1 MRELCRLYDSPS
13 IGAGFAAPLCN
24 ARGGDDR
31 SEGCLRVTGVLARCS
46 AAQKTHVPAGTVLM
60 AEGTKSGRIYV
71 LDAGT
76 IEVVRGDTRV
86 ALVGERGAIFG
97 EMSVLLDAAHTATVR
112 AVDDSTVYAF
122 TDAADFLRSDPE
134 TTLAVAK
141 LLAQRL
147 HSATTYLVDL
157 KRQYAGQ
164 SNHLGMVSDVLAS
177 LINQPPG
184 DFEPGSD
191 RLPNST

>member
-1 MRELCRLYDSPS
+1 M
-13 IGAGFAAPLCN
+13 
-24 ARGGDDR
+24 
-31 SEGCLRVTGVLARCS
+31 TGVLARCS
-46 AAQKTHVPAGTVLM
+46 AAQRTLVPAGTILM

-71 LDAGT
+71 LDAGS
-76 IEVVRGDTRV
+76 IEVLRGETRV
-86 ALVGERGAIFG
+86 ALVGEQGAIFG
-97 EMSVLLDAAHTATVR
+97 EMSVLLDTPHTATVR
-112 AVDDSTVYAF
+112 AVEDSTVFAF
-122 TDAADFLRSDPE
+122 PDAAEFLRSDPE

-191 RLPNST
+191 RLPNSS

>member
-1 MRELCRLYDSPS
+1 M
-13 IGAGFAAPLCN
+13 
-24 ARGGDDR
+24 
-31 SEGCLRVTGVLARCS
+31 TGVLARCT
-46 AAQKTHVPAGTVLM
+46 AAQKTAVPAGTILM

-71 LDAGT
+71 LDTGT
-76 IEVVRGDTRV
+76 IEVMRGETRV
-86 ALVGERGAIFG
+86 ALVSDRGAIFG

-122 TDAADFLRSDPE
+122 TDAAEFLRSDPD

-191 RLPNST
+191 RLPEAP

>member
-1 MRELCRLYDSPS
+1 M
-13 IGAGFAAPLCN
+13 
-24 ARGGDDR
+24 
-31 SEGCLRVTGVLARCS
+31 
-46 AAQKTHVPAGTVLM
+46 
-60 AEGTKSGRIYV
+60 
-71 LDAGT
+71 
-76 IEVVRGDTRV
+76 
-86 ALVGERGAIFG
+86 
-97 EMSVLLDAAHTATVR
+97 R

-122 TDAADFLRSDPE
+122 PDAAEFLRSDPE

-191 RLPNST
+191 RLPELALAA